1 MNAELQTEIPENS
14 DLDREDKMNESG
26 KYTDTYYQETEER
39 LAEVEEAVLD
49 IEQNPHDKEGV
60 NRLFRA
66 MHTIKGSGAMCGF
79 DDIAAFT
86 HHVENVLEKVRRGV
100 IPVTKELTDIILA
113 SRDQIK
119 IMLEAAYGKDV
130 VTDAEHSA
138 CITAALKN
146 LLAESWQGKT
156 IDPPLSE
163 DKEQSRTYRIQF
175 RPDKGIFGTGTD
187 PTFLLAELAE
197 LGECSLDGHKHT
209 IPELKDF
216 EPEHCYLYWNIILTT
231 EKNMN
236 TIRDVFIFVEDNC
249 ELRIDVIGEQANWDI
264 ETDIG
269 KEHKKIGEILVER
282 GDISSEELRNALK
295 TQKRVGEIL
304 VENDTVDK
312 DTVHSAL
319 IEQRHVRKISKKQQ
333 ETVSIR
339 VATDKLDTL
348 VNLVGELVITQAR
361 MSQIVSSLDNTE
373 LANPI
378 EELEL
383 LTVELRDC
391 ALNMRMV
398 PIGTSFGKFRR
409 LVRDLSADLD
419 KNIELITEG
428 AETELDKTIID
439 RLSDPLVH
447 LIRNS
452 IDHGIHTPEERK
464 DMGKPRVGKIHL
476 SATHRGA
483 NVEIIVRDDG
493 MGIDAELVFA
503 QALEKGLVSED
514 AELSRAE
521 IFSLLFT
528 PGFSTAKEVSDI
540 SGRGVGLDVVRR
552 EIDSLGGTIRIS
564 SEVGRGTAF
573 VLSMPLTLAIID
585 GLLVGVGPERFVLPL
600 SMIEECA
607 ELTPEQ
613 IAKTRGRNM
622 TPIRGELIP
631 FIRLRDIFT
640 MSGTNPSIEQI
651 VIVKVDNLRVGIVAD
666 EIVGNLQTVI
676 KPLDRLYRDA
686 EGISGATIMGD
697 GTVALIA
704 DIPELI
710 RCAKD

>member
-1 MNAELQTEIPENS
+1 MNAELHTEIPENS

-130 VTDAEHSA
+130 VADAEHSA
-138 CITAALKN
+138 CITVALKN

-175 RPDKGIFGTGTD
+175 RPGKGIFGTGTD
-187 PTFLLAELAE
+187 PAFLLAELAE
-197 LGECSLDGHKHT
+197 LGECSLDGHKHS

-216 EPEHCYLYWNIILTT
+216 EPEQCYLYWNIILTT
-231 EKNMN
+231 EKDMN
-236 TIRDVFIFVEDNC
+236 IIRDVFIFVEDSC
-249 ELRIDVIGEQANWDI
+249 ELRIDVIGEHTDSDV
-264 ETDIG
+264 ET
-269 KEHKKIGEILVER
+269 EHKKIGEILVER
-282 GDISSEELRNALK
+282 RDISSEELRNALR

-304 VENDTVDK
+304 VEHEAIDQDA
-312 DTVHSAL
+312 VHSAL
-319 IEQRHVRKISKKQQ
+319 IEQRHVRTISKKRQ
-333 ETVSIR
+333 EAASVSGIR
-339 VATDKLDTL
+339 VAADKLDTL
-348 VNLVGELVITQAR
+348 VTLVGELVITQAR
-361 MSQIVSSLDNTE
+361 ISQVVSSPDNTE
-373 LANPI
+373 LANPV
-378 EELEL
+378 EELER
-383 LTVELRDC
+383 LTMELRDC
-391 ALNMRMV
+391 ALNMRMI
-398 PIGTSFGKFRR
+398 PIGISFGKFRR

-704 DIPELI
+704 DISELI